1 MIAFRGMACAAAGDR
16 VPIYDLCLFGAAN
29 DIRGYTAGRYQDRR
43 MFAAQ
48 GEYRLMFPSTGLREV
63 SAWWRSPDSA
73 PSGRKFSEIASDD
86 LLPGG
91 GAGARFRLLKKYP
104 INFRVDY
111 GSGKG
116 GHTLTIGILEAF

>member
-1 MIAFRGMACAAAGDR
+1 
-16 VPIYDLCLFGAAN
+16 
-29 DIRGYTAGRYQDRR
+29 

-48 GEYRLMFPSTGLREV
+48 AEYRLMLPFDGFAGRFGVVAFAGLGAV
-63 SAWWRSPDSA
+63 GS
-73 PSGRKFSEIASDD
+73 KFSDIGSDD

-91 GAGARFRLLKKYP
+91 GGGGRFRLLKKYP

-111 GSGKG
+111 GLGKG